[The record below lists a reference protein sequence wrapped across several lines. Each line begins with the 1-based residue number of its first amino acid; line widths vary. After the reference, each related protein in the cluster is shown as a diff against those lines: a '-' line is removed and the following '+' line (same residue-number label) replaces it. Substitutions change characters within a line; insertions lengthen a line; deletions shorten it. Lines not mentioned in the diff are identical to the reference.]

1 MKKAKKEV
9 VETKVN
15 EYMKEPL
22 CGKLTN
28 GKKHVSESLSHS
40 NSKMSDAQ
48 RFEKRKF
55 FKRSFFADDRRK
67 YTDFDPEQIIDEEP
81 ITP

>member
-1 MKKAKKEV
+1 MLIRVKKAKKEV

-22 CGKLTN
+22 GSKHTN
-28 GKKHVSESLSHS
+28 AKKHISESLSHS
-40 NSKMSDAQ
+40 NCRLSDAQ

-55 FKRSFFADDRRK
+55 FKRSFFADDRKK
-67 YTDFDPEQIIDEEP
+67 YTDFNPE
-81 ITP
+81 

>member
-15 EYMKEPL
+15 EYMREPL
-22 CGKLTN
+22 QGKLNN
-28 GKKHVSESLSHS
+28 GKKHMSESLSSS
-40 NSKMSDAQ
+40 NYRLSDAQ

-67 YTDFDPEQIIDEEP
+67 YTDFNPD
-81 ITP
+81 